1 MKATLHLRIDAKSDI
16 PKFQQIVDSIC
27 HAVHTKALSPGQSLP
42 SVNEMRA
49 KHSLSRDTVVKAY
62 DDLKR
67 RGVIVSEPGK
77 GYYAATD
84 SVRDHLRIFLL
95 FDELSPYKQTLFA
108 AFKKAIGH
116 KAQADVAFHHYN
128 MDVYRT
134 LLFKA
139 RGRYSVYAVMPYD
152 RPEIPE
158 ILNSV
163 AAGRLFVLDRI
174 EQVGLAHPCLYQDFQ
189 TGIYESLVAAADRIR
204 EYQRLVL
211 VFPKPSEHPLSL
223 IPGFKRFCREF
234 RVQHSVLHSLKESDI
249 QRGVAYLVIDDDDLV
264 VVMEHSR
271 KEGWR
276 LGRDVGLISYND
288 TPMKKVVGDGG
299 VTVISTDFAGLGRRA
314 AEMILTGDTARE
326 VNPTRLIMRNS
337 L

>member
-1 MKATLHLRIDAKSDI
+1 MKATLHLRIDSKSDV
-16 PKFQQIVDSIC
+16 PKFQQIVDGIC
-27 HAVHTKALSPGQSLP
+27 HAVHTKALSPGRSLP

-67 RGVIVSEPGK
+67 RGVVVSEPGK
-77 GYYAATD
+77 GYYVATD

-128 MDVYRT
+128 IDVYRT

-139 RGRYSVYAVMPYD
+139 RGRYSVYAAMPYEH
-152 RPEIPE
+152 PEIPE

-163 AAGRLFVLDRI
+163 ATGRLFVLDRI
-174 EQVGLAHPCLYQDFQ
+174 ERVGLAYPCLYQDFE

-204 EYQRLVL
+204 KYQRLAL

-223 IPGFKRFCREF
+223 IPGFRRFCHEF
-234 RVQHSVLHSLKESDI
+234 RVQHSVLHSLKERDI
-249 QRGVAYLVIDDDDLV
+249 QRDVAYLVIDDDDLV

-271 KEGWR
+271 KEAWR

-299 VTVISTDFAGLGRRA
+299 VTVISTDFAAMGRRA
-314 AEMILTGDTARE
+314 AEMILSGDTGRA
-326 VNPTRLIMRNS
+326 VNPTRLILRNS